1 MTTIT
6 KRWYT
11 LAEAAEAYPVS
22 THTLRRAIASGAL
35 PAKRIGAASNGARV
49 VSSEAL
55 EEWFQALPDA

>member
-35 PAKRIGAASNGARV
+35 PAKRIGAATNGARV
-49 VSSEAL
+49 ISADAL
-55 EEWFQALPDA
+55 EAWFRDLPDA